1 MDPSSSWTLTAFT
14 IAAPGSQSSQL
25 LTPGYVTS
33 KATTPLQ
40 LPVLRLTCTVSSNAV
55 SSTIGTSAFLHCL
68 PCRYACTQ
76 MGLPT
81 NFYSPQSLQQLART
95 PLVSPVTGS
104 FSCLNHRH
112 TYEYLVPRELS
123 YSLARLT
130 WYLLKQWLVYTHS
143 LPLLATQTHRL
154 SLACGFTPVTGI

>member
-1 MDPSSSWTLTAFT
+1 MCITWISPAAGLLTAFT
-14 IAAPGSQSSQL
+14 IAASGSQSSQL

-33 KATTPLQ
+33 KATIPLQ
-40 LPVLRLTCTVSSNAV
+40 LPVSRLTCTVRSNAV
-55 SSTIGTSAFLHCL
+55 SSTIGTSALLHCL

-81 NFYSPQSLQQLART
+81 NFHSPQSLQQLART

-112 TYEYLVPRELS
+112 THMNIWCQGS
-123 YSLARLT
+123 
-130 WYLLKQWLVYTHS
+130 
-143 LPLLATQTHRL
+143 
-154 SLACGFTPVTGI
+154 